1 MSITHVFPIAGPLD
15 VRKRPLSRPGVALR
29 HTDLADDHSAETG
42 SSAQVLLRLLQVD
55 PAASEAASAQLH
67 VLCERERA
75 TASAFRFD
83 SDRNSYQVAHVG
95 LRVAAAELT
104 SARPEDVRFGRARC
118 PVCHGPGGRP
128 TLATGA
134 GLQFS
139 LSRTRRLVAIA
150 FSFQPVGVDVEAGRV
165 VDDVGVVNALHPR
178 EKDALRRLDPDVRG
192 QAVQRCW
199 VRKEAILKATGAGI
213 AHGVREPYVGF
224 DNSPDG
230 EVGCAGWSIR
240 SLPLPAGAAGA
251 VAVRR

>member
-15 VRKRPLSRPGVALR
+15 VRKRSLSRPGVALR

-165 VDDVGVVNALHPR
+165 ADDVGVVNALHPR
-178 EKDALRRLDPDVRG
+178 EKDALRRLDPEVRG